1 MKTPFIQLIPKWI
14 ADIFKHDL
22 VSGSFIPPAD
32 IRQLRDLVRYNVKL
46 TNYTTGE
53 KNRAQNCLTVSNLK
67 LDSVFSDVFG
77 KASSNIIGRILANP
91 SEKISDVSVFRTK
104 GMKATDEEVLAAAKA
119 ARCDEFIRKMEY
131 GYDTLVGDA
140 GGKLSGGERQRITIA
155 RAILKPADVV
165 ILDEASAYA
174 DPENE
179 VYIEEA
185 INELVK
191 DKTLI
196 VVAHRLETI
205 ENSDKIVVVDQ
216 GKIVAE
222 GTQSELL
229 KNCALYKRLWNETIL
244 TSERKRGECNA

>member
-1 MKTPFIQLIPKWI
+1 
-14 ADIFKHDL
+14 
-22 VSGSFIPPAD
+22 
-32 IRQLRDLVRYNVKL
+32 
-46 TNYTTGE
+46 
-53 KNRAQNCLTVSNLK
+53 
-67 LDSVFSDVFG
+67 
-77 KASSNIIGRILANP
+77 
-91 SEKISDVSVFRTK
+91 
-104 GMKATDEEVLAAAKA
+104 
-119 ARCDEFIRKMEY
+119 MEY

-155 RAILKPADVV
+155 RAMLKPADVV

-191 DKTLI
+191 GKTLI

-222 GTQSELL
+222 GTQNELL
-229 KNCALYKRLWNETIL
+229 ESCSLYKRLWNETIL
-244 TSERKRGECNA
+244 TSERKRGDCNA

>member
-1 MKTPFIQLIPKWI
+1 M
-14 ADIFKHDL
+14 
-22 VSGSFIPPAD
+22 G
-32 IRQLRDLVRYNVKL
+32 
-46 TNYTTGE
+46 
-53 KNRAQNCLTVSNLK
+53 
-67 LDSVFSDVFG
+67 
-77 KASSNIIGRILANP
+77 NP
-91 SEKISDVSVFRTK
+91 C
-104 GMKATDEEVLAAAKA
+104 ATDEEVLAAAKA

-229 KNCALYKRLWNETIL
+229 KNCALYKRLARPRSLRSGTPSEQWRIPMCPLDASKHCQPIL
-244 TSERKRGECNA
+244 RSHGFSWLP

>member
-1 MKTPFIQLIPKWI
+1 MKVKGSLYWI
-14 ADIFKHDL
+14 Y
-22 VSGSFIPPAD
+22 SFISGCKGKM
-32 IRQLRDLVRYNVKL
+32 LVAILLAVIGVLCGMAPYFALAGILSGLIQNTL
-46 TNYTTGE
+46 TAERIFCYVGIAVLGE
-53 KNRAQNCLTVSNLK
+53 TLKMLFNTVSSLK
-67 LDSVFSDVFG
+67 AHRV
-77 KASSNIIGRILANP
+77 AYHILGN
-91 SEKISDVSVFRTK
+91 
-104 GMKATDEEVLAAAKA
+104 
-119 ARCDEFIRKMEY
+119 
-131 GYDTLVGDA
+131 A

>member
-1 MKTPFIQLIPKWI
+1 M
-14 ADIFKHDL
+14 
-22 VSGSFIPPAD
+22 G
-32 IRQLRDLVRYNVKL
+32 
-46 TNYTTGE
+46 
-53 KNRAQNCLTVSNLK
+53 
-67 LDSVFSDVFG
+67 
-77 KASSNIIGRILANP
+77 NP
-91 SEKISDVSVFRTK
+91 C
-104 GMKATDEEVLAAAKA
+104 ATDEEVLAAAKA

-140 GGKLSGGERQRITIA
+140 GEKLSGGERQRITIA

>member
-1 MKTPFIQLIPKWI
+1 MPQQKRPDVMSLSAKWNMDTI
-14 ADIFKHDL
+14 L
-22 VSGSFIPPAD
+22 WSEM
-32 IRQLRDLVRYNVKL
+32 Q
-46 TNYTTGE
+46 E
-53 KNRAQNCLTVSNLK
+53 E
-67 LDSVFSDVFG
+67 
-77 KASSNIIGRILANP
+77 SSLA
-91 SEKISDVSVFRTK
+91 
-104 GMKATDEEVLAAAKA
+104 
-119 ARCDEFIRKMEY
+119 
-131 GYDTLVGDA
+131 
-140 GGKLSGGERQRITIA
+140 GERQRITIA